1 MHSDGHRRLPSTT
14 TNTNT
19 SYSRHQQDHHQ
30 AKEHIPVSPKHARSQ
45 SNSNGPLASSSF
57 VSSTATTTT
66 TSSSSS
72 SGSSLRKRSLGHNS
86 LDDPSSELYST
97 HPSSEGNH
105 QHHAHDHD
113 HGINYNTQISKMF
126 SNRQKYSPLP
136 NPNGSS
142 GSGKR
147 RGSSSLSPMKKMVI
161 GGALVIFVIIALAG
175 GRHATRSTRGLTES
189 EQELLDGKFEWDEG
203 EWTRVR
209 GAPRKLC
216 VLTACTW
223 GLGIRQRRGI
233 RIAPLHATCRKR
245 RGRG

>member
-97 HPSSEGNH
+97 HPPSERN
-105 QHHAHDHD
+105 QARDQDQDHHRDHD

-203 EWTRVR
+203 EWTGFGEHREALYADRVHSWTR
-209 GAPRKLC
+209 
-216 VLTACTW
+216 
-223 GLGIRQRRGI
+223 
-233 RIAPLHATCRKR
+233 H
-245 RGRG
+245 